1 MKNINTNTNIN
12 TNPEAANF
20 AIEARQSI
28 TIEFI
33 GGKPRS
39 NRQYKDSYTVTV
51 PYSSFARKLRSIQ
64 RDGGKIINVSILR
77 FKLDLPKPEIVVID
91 VVVAQETAIAVGAEP
106 ILAVIPEIIPETIIT
121 SEPIAEPIVVQV
133 EELPIEIVA
142 EVETEAIVEV
152 VTPLEVVQPKK
163 NKTSIKAKS
172 GSGFNKRS

>member
-1 MKNINTNTNIN
+1 
-12 TNPEAANF
+12 
-20 AIEARQSI
+20 
-28 TIEFI
+28 
-33 GGKPRS
+33 
-39 NRQYKDSYTVTV
+39 
-51 PYSSFARKLRSIQ
+51 
-64 RDGGKIINVSILR
+64 
-77 FKLDLPKPEIVVID
+77 VID

-106 ILAVIPEIIPETIIT
+106 ILAIIPEIIPEIITT